1 MADAM
6 YFIENAKDAKS
17 TYNVLGN
24 RVLRRVV
31 MGALGLPDQIAI
43 QPVETQARAVQA
55 RLKLADLQNPD
66 KIRALAERYL
76 MAEADKAAANAGTT
90 SDPFALIAGLSIRV

>member
-1 MADAM
+1 
-6 YFIENAKDAKS
+6 
-17 TYNVLGN
+17 
-24 RVLRRVV
+24 
-31 MGALGLPDQIAI
+31 
-43 QPVETQARAVQA
+43 
-55 RLKLADLQNPD
+55 LKLADLQNPD